1 MTMNVVLFCGLFAVA
16 AYAGYELGRGLE
28 RAKKEYARR
37 GLTAR
42 WLDQHGII
50 VMLGAQPAQ
59 PCGVL
64 WVRISTASLKAV
76 AHGWSP
82 SEEYALREA
91 ELPAKNETPN
101 NVIQFPRYQ

>member
-1 MTMNVVLFCGLFAVA
+1 MNVVLFCGLFAVA

-50 VMLGAQPAQ
+50 VMIGAQPTQ
-59 PCGVL
+59 PYGVL
-64 WVRISTASLKAV
+64 WVRISTSSFKAV

-82 SEEYALREA
+82 SEEDALREA
-91 ELPAKNETPN
+91 ALPTKPDSTN